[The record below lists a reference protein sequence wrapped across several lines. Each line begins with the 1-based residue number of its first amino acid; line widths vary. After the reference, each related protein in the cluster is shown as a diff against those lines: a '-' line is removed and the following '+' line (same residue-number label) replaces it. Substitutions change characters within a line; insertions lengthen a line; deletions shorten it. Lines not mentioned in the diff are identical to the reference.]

1 MKTARSIALA
11 TVLAASVLGSAA
23 CNGGSRLPLD
33 SDDAEALLF
42 GLIEMAYRVDEGND
56 TYPCAAGGEA
66 EARAAFSDLWLGDT
80 VWTFRGKWGLDPVEC
95 RPAGG
100 FPNLEITGEVFF
112 TTDWT
117 AFHEPRTWRIEAAVE
132 AAFDWSTSER
142 SESCDGRWTDLAMVF
157 EGIDEGDL
165 GSLSLD
171 GHFCEVPV
179 KIPLWS
185 FPGLVWW

>member
-11 TVLAASVLGSAA
+11 TVLAASVFGSAA

-42 GLIEMAYRVDEGND
+42 GLIEMAYRVEEGSH

-66 EARAAFSDLWLGDT
+66 GARAAFSDLWLGDT

-112 TTDWT
+112 ATEGA
-117 AFHEPRTWRIEAAVE
+117 AFYEQETWRIEAAVE
-132 AAFDWSTSER
+132 AEFDWSTSER
-142 SESCDGRWTDLAMVF
+142 SESCDEEWTDLSMVF
-157 EGIDEGDL
+157 EGDAEDDFD
-165 GSLSLD
+165 SLSLD

-179 KIPLWS
+179 KIPLLS
-185 FPGLVWW
+185 FPGLVW